1 MNDDKYSRM
10 FDAFAVIVCI
20 GTIGVCALLYFG
32 GVN

>member
-10 FDAFAVIVCI
+10 FDAFAVILCI
-20 GTIGVCALLYFG
+20 GAIGACSLLYFG